1 MTPQTNPSPLVKALD
16 SGVTI
21 SGAFFDDED
30 YLDHVDGC
38 RRYWQVNQPK
48 EIRCK
53 EWLEMYPELGSIIK
67 RSIRDNQIKLESKQI
82 EQNVYQSKIKGDFN
96 VGDILANMKLFPVEN
111 IIDKL
116 SHQIRWLR
124 LGLAKVNTNSNSL
137 TDDQIQQAR
146 DFPVEDLID
155 TKRIRRMW
163 CCPFHEEDSPSFH
176 IYRENSW
183 HCFGCSAHGKNA
195 IDFVMKKNNLGF
207 VEAVRFLIGGQK

>member
-1 MTPQTNPSPLVKALD
+1 MTPQTNPLPLVKALD

-30 YLDHVDGC
+30 YLDYVGGC
-38 RRYWQVNQPK
+38 RRYWQANQPK
-48 EIRCK
+48 ELRCK
-53 EWLEMYPELGSIIK
+53 EWLEMYPELESTIK
-67 RSIRDNQIKLESKQI
+67 RNIQNNQIKLESKQI
-82 EQNVYQSKIKGDFN
+82 EQNVYRGKIKGDFN
-96 VGDILANMKLFPVEN
+96 IGDVLVNMELLSIEN
-111 IIDKL
+111 TIDKL

-124 LGLAKVNTNSNSL
+124 LGLAKINVNSNIL

-195 IDFVMKKNNLGF
+195 IDFVMKKNKLGF
-207 VEAVRFLIGGQK
+207 IEAVRFLIGGQK